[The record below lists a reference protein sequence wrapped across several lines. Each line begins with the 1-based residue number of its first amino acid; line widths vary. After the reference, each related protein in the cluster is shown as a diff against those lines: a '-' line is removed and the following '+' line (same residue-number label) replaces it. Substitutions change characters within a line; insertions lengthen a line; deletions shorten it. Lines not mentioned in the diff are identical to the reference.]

1 MRLPRSGIYALL
13 LALLLGQGL
22 LVAHT
27 FQHSLLSP
35 PDQLCQLCAHAPTHS
50 GSAVAPPTP
59 LLVLAPQIP
68 PPVVAPRA
76 LQPLAPVRHCPI
88 RGPPVSLV

>member
-13 LALLLGQGL
+13 LALLLGQEL

-27 FQHSLLSP
+27 FTHSLLSP

-50 GSAVAPPTP
+50 GSAVAPPPP

-68 PPVVAPRA
+68 PPDIAPPA
-76 LQPLAPVRHCPI
+76 LQLTATAKHYPI